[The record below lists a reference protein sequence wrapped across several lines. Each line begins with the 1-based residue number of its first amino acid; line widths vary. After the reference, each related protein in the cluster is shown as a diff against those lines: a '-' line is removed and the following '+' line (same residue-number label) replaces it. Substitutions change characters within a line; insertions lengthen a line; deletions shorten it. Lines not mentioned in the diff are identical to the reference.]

1 MRPRWR
7 GRDGGNT
14 LGAAVGG
21 PRGTAGVRAQWVLRG
36 NPAGVA
42 RGLRAPAGG
51 WEALCSGGGGGR
63 LRRMAWPARRLL
75 GVFPANSW
83 LTPQQLGRERIPQP
97 RQPPGAGAAGR
108 DHGSAWPG
116 TAWHS
121 TSVTRQAS
129 TRHGAVRA
137 QVCTTSTMPCP
148 HCHSAPEGMAKHS
161 RAGGHILN
169 PLSQGWAGRRPGGS
183 LPHGWSQGHTIA
195 QEGAVPTAQGT
206 GPSTFSHAH
215 KKPRNTHEHPS
226 SAPSVSR

>member
-21 PRGTAGVRAQWVLRG
+21 PRGTAGMKAHWVLRG

-51 WEALCSGGGGGR
+51 WDAICSRGGGGGR
-63 LRRMAWPARRLL
+63 LRRMGWPARRLL

-97 RQPPGAGAAGR
+97 RQPPGAGTAGR
-108 DHGSAWPG
+108 DHGSAWLG

-121 TSVTRQAS
+121 TSVTPQAS
-129 TRHGAVRA
+129 TRHGAVKGRA
-137 QVCTTSTMPCP
+137 FSTTSTMPCP
-148 HCHSAPEGMAKHS
+148 HCHPVPKGMAKHS
-161 RAGGHILN
+161 HAGDHILN
-169 PLSQGWAGRRPGGS
+169 PLSRDGPDAG
-183 LPHGWSQGHTIA
+183 QAGHCLSA
-195 QEGAVPTAQGT
+195 GAKDTP
-206 GPSTFSHAH
+206 
-215 KKPRNTHEHPS
+215 
-226 SAPSVSR
+226 